1 MLNKKIVLTVLG
13 SDNFNNYSFFEEKLY
28 EILGP
33 YLEKNYKIIIKERE
47 INNTDNFSICF
58 CNENNFSLERI
69 KLNWKEFGKAAFW
82 NNIKELV
89 YGDIINTSPTDILVI
104 FISEKDNEKD
114 LYTVEKLLE
123 EYNSCITDTKGN
135 PAEPEV
141 YIFSI

>member
-1 MLNKKIVLTVLG
+1 MKEKIVLTILG
-13 SDNFNNYSFFEEKLY
+13 SDNFDNYSFFEEKIY
-28 EILGP
+28 EILTP
-33 YLEKNYKIIIKERE
+33 YLEKDFNIIIKERE
-47 INNTDNFSICF
+47 TNKTDNFSICF

-89 YGDIINTSPTDILVI
+89 YGDIINTSPTDILII
-104 FISEKDNEKD
+104 FISEKDSEKD
-114 LYTVEKLLE
+114 LYTIEKLLE

>member
-1 MLNKKIVLTVLG
+1 MKEKIVLTILG
-13 SDNFNNYSFFEEKLY
+13 SDNFDNYSFFEEKIY
-28 EILGP
+28 EILTP
-33 YLEKNYKIIIKERE
+33 YLEKDFNIIIKERE
-47 INNTDNFSICF
+47 TNKTDNFSICF

-89 YGDIINTSPTDILVI
+89 YGDIINTSPTDILII
-104 FISEKDNEKD
+104 FISEKDSEKD
-114 LYTVEKLLE
+114 LYTIEKVLE

-135 PAEPEV
+135 PSEPEV

>member
-1 MLNKKIVLTVLG
+1 MKEKIVLTILG
-13 SDNFNNYSFFEEKLY
+13 SDNFDNYSFFEEKIY
-28 EILGP
+28 EILTP
-33 YLEKNYKIIIKERE
+33 YLEKDFNIIIKERE
-47 INNTDNFSICF
+47 TNKTDNFSICF

-89 YGDIINTSPTDILVI
+89 YGDMINTSPTDILVI

>member
-1 MLNKKIVLTVLG
+1 M
-13 SDNFNNYSFFEEKLY
+13 
-28 EILGP
+28 
-33 YLEKNYKIIIKERE
+33 
-47 INNTDNFSICF
+47 
-58 CNENNFSLERI
+58 
-69 KLNWKEFGKAAFW
+69 
-82 NNIKELV
+82 
-89 YGDIINTSPTDILVI
+89 INTSPTDILVI